1 MRDYYEILGLKKGA
15 SKDEIKK
22 AYRKLALKHHPDRN
36 EGDAES
42 EKKFKEISEAYAVLS
57 DDKKKQQY
65 DMYGNQGFH
74 QRYSAED
81 IFRGADFSDIF
92 GGMGGNANDIFS
104 KIFGGMGGGMGQG
117 GFGGMGGGQRSAKG
131 QNIEYPLQ
139 VSFDDAY
146 RGAEKEINFSLND
159 GSKRSI
165 KLKIPAGVKTG
176 GKLRVAGKGASSP
189 YGGQPG
195 DLFVKINVADH
206 PTYKRNEQNIE
217 VNVPLKLSEALLG
230 ASVDVD
236 TPEGDKVIKV
246 PPGVKHGTK
255 MRLKGLGFAT
265 PGKKDIRGD
274 LYAVVVIDIP
284 KELTDEQTTLVQS
297 LAETGL

>member
-1 MRDYYEILGLKKGA
+1 MTDYYEILGLKKGA

-36 EGDAES
+36 EGDPAS

-74 QRYSAED
+74 QRYSSED

-117 GFGGMGGGQRSAKG
+117 GFGGAQQQSKG
-131 QNIEYPLQ
+131 QDIEYPLQ
-139 VSFDDAY
+139 ISFDDAY
-146 RGAEKEINFSLND
+146 RGTETQVNFSLND
-159 GSKRSI
+159 GSNRSI
-165 KLKIPAGVKTG
+165 KLKIPAGVKND
-176 GKLRVAGKGASSP
+176 GKLRVSGKGASSP

-195 DLFVKINVADH
+195 DLYVKISVAEH
-206 PTYKRNEQNIE
+206 PTYKRNEQDIE
-217 VNVPLKLSEALLG
+217 VNVPLKVSEALLG

-236 TPEGDKVIKV
+236 TPEGDKAIKV

-265 PGKKDIRGD
+265 PGKKDVRGD

-284 KELTDEQTTLVQS
+284 KDLNEEQTSLIQS